1 MALDCD
7 RDSWNNLQ
15 KKISN
20 ASLEEKKIMLR
31 NHYADKGIIKKSEKL
46 LLNFENKCKDIIKS
60 LPSTIHSDMTVLLNM
75 ILKRKK

>member
-1 MALDCD
+1 MEQ
-7 RDSWNNLQ
+7 SS

-20 ASLEEKKIMLR
+20 ASLEEKKLMLR
-31 NHYADKGIIKKSEKL
+31 NYYKDTGIIKKSEKL
-46 LLNFENKCKDIIKS
+46 LLNFEDKCKDIIKS

>member
-1 MALDCD
+1 
-7 RDSWNNLQ
+7 
-15 KKISN
+15 
-20 ASLEEKKIMLR
+20 MLR
-31 NHYADKGIIKKSEKL
+31 NHYTDKGIIKKSEKL